1 MGLFNKKKAKDNL
14 PDTYEKEAVA
24 IADLFL
30 PEYEI
35 DLSKD
40 TTFSFPIGELGI
52 LGTAAASLIP
62 SLRIVTETVSVNTTG
77 VYSHDI
83 YSGES
88 ITASRFDLDHF
99 IPCSYVA
106 NDELWNL
113 IPMERRLNSSKS
125 NKLP

>member
-77 VYSHDI
+77 VYRLANASAGDVLKKAKDGNFWG
-83 YSGES
+83 SMKKAAGGSKMAKFGE
-88 ITASRFDLDHF
+88 H
-99 IPCSYVA
+99 
-106 NDELWNL
+106 
-113 IPMERRLNSSKS
+113 K
-125 NKLP
+125 